1 MLKLEL
7 KKVTRKRVVK
17 NGSMLKD
24 IEVLKGIDLSIEP
37 EEICTLLGP
46 SGSGKSTLLRLIN
59 RLEETSS
66 GSILLDGIDIRELE
80 VLNLRQRVS
89 LVFQV
94 PVMFEGDVKDNLLFG
109 MKVKNASKAVE
120 LERCLELVGLESSF
134 LKRDSA
140 ELSIGEKQRVSLART
155 LIHNP
160 EVLLLDE
167 PTSALDPTSTLQ
179 IEKLIKDLT
188 RELKLTV
195 VFVTH
200 NLSQA
205 LRLGHR
211 CAVIINGEKIEE
223 GVAEVVLINPENLL
237 TRKFIKGEL
246 VKEEN

>member
-17 NGSMLKD
+17 SDNTLKVM
-24 IEVLKGIDLSIEP
+24 EVLKGIDLSIEP
-37 EEICTLLGP
+37 EEICTILGP

-59 RLEETSS
+59 RLEEVSS
-66 GSILLDGIDIRELE
+66 GSILLDGIDIKELE

-109 MKVKNASKAVE
+109 LKIKNESKTVE
-120 LERCLELVGLESSF
+120 LEKCLELVGLESNF

-140 ELSIGEKQRVSLART
+140 ELSIGERQRVSLART

-167 PTSALDPTSTLQ
+167 PTSALDPTATLQ
-179 IEKLIKDLT
+179 IEKLIKDLNQK
-188 RELKLTV
+188 LKLTV
-195 VFVTH
+195 IFVTH

-205 LRLGHR
+205 LRLGHQ
-211 CAVIINGEKIEE
+211 CAILINGEKIEE
-223 GVAEVVLINPENLL
+223 GEAEVVLKNPENLL
-237 TRKFIKGEL
+237 TQKFIKGEL

>member
-17 NGSMLKD
+17 SGNTLKVM
-24 IEVLKGIDLSIEP
+24 EVLKGIDLSIEP
-37 EEICTLLGP
+37 EVICTILGP

-59 RLEETSS
+59 RLEEASS
-66 GSILLDGIDIRELE
+66 GSILLDGIDIKELE

-109 MKVKNASKAVE
+109 LKIKYESKTVE
-120 LERCLELVGLESSF
+120 LEKCLELVGLESNF

-140 ELSIGEKQRVSLART
+140 ELSIGERQRVSLART

-160 EVLLLDE
+160 KVLLLDE
-167 PTSALDPTSTLQ
+167 PTSALDPTATLQ
-179 IEKLIKDLT
+179 VEKLIKDLNQK
-188 RELKLTV
+188 LKLTV
-195 VFVTH
+195 IFVTH

-205 LRLGHR
+205 QRLGHK
-211 CAVIINGEKIEE
+211 CIVLIDGEKIEE
-223 GVAEVVLINPENLL
+223 GEAEVVLKNPENLL
-237 TRKFIKGEL
+237 TQKFIKGEL

>member
-17 NGSMLKD
+17 SDNTLKVM
-24 IEVLKGIDLSIEP
+24 EVLKGIDLSIEP
-37 EEICTLLGP
+37 EEICTILGP

-59 RLEETSS
+59 RLEEASS
-66 GSILLDGIDIRELE
+66 GSILLDGIDIKELE

-109 MKVKNASKAVE
+109 LKIKYESKTVE
-120 LERCLELVGLESSF
+120 LEKCLELVGLESNF

-140 ELSIGEKQRVSLART
+140 ELSIGERQRVSLART

-160 EVLLLDE
+160 KVLLLDE
-167 PTSALDPTSTLQ
+167 PTSALDPTATLQ
-179 IEKLIKDLT
+179 VEKLIKDLNQKF
-188 RELKLTV
+188 KLTV
-195 VFVTH
+195 IFVTH

-205 LRLGHR
+205 QRLGHK
-211 CAVIINGEKIEE
+211 CIVLIDGEKIEE
-223 GVAEVVLINPENLL
+223 GESELILNNPANLL